1 LLLSRLYYRIRF
13 YKINVFTFEFLLFF
27 ITFVGNKRII
37 EDMENTVSQRP
48 AKKTDN
54 NANRTS
60 YYVTLTVAIV
70 IGLVGV
76 FIRFVPDVLPALDQ
90 MTTLFSAVANILIIV
105 ASVIAFKVVFDILG
119 FGKNRD

>member
-1 LLLSRLYYRIRF
+1 
-13 YKINVFTFEFLLFF
+13 
-27 ITFVGNKRII
+27 
-37 EDMENTVSQRP
+37 MENTVSQRP

>member
-1 LLLSRLYYRIRF
+1 
-13 YKINVFTFEFLLFF
+13 
-27 ITFVGNKRII
+27 
-37 EDMENTVSQRP
+37 MENIASQRP

-54 NANRTS
+54 NANRTE

-70 IGLVGV
+70 IGLIGV

-90 MTTLFSAVANILIIV
+90 LTFVFSLIANVALII
-105 ASVIAFKVVFDILG
+105 ASIIAFKVVFAILG